1 MNLRRILSLVILL
14 CIGCTTTPRT
24 DSEKSYIDDKKLF
37 VTYFSL
43 NVSAH
48 LSTYSELSVVEAV
61 QHLERFQDIENA
73 WIVDEN
79 NKLIAVL
86 KTDGS
91 SIGDLLKE
99 SWLLPEIARAKEAKA
114 IMVII
119 RRNENRMIYTF
130 ISPLFDRVF
139 KRYIGAAII
148 QYARRR

>member
-1 MNLRRILSLVILL
+1 MNFRRILSFAILV
-14 CIGCTTTPRT
+14 CVGCTAPTRT

-37 VTYFSL
+37 VSYFSL

-86 KTDGS
+86 KSGGF
-91 SIGDLLKE
+91 SIGELLNE
-99 SWLLPEIARAKEAKA
+99 SWLHPEIARAKDAKA

-119 RRNENRMIYTF
+119 RRDENRMIYTF

-148 QYARRR
+148 QYGRRR

>member
-1 MNLRRILSLVILL
+1 MNLRRILSLAIIV
-14 CIGCTTTPRT
+14 CIGCSTTPRT
-24 DSEKSYIDDKKLF
+24 DSEKSYIDEKKLF
-37 VTYFSL
+37 VSYFSL
-43 NVSAH
+43 NVSTH

-73 WIVDEN
+73 WIVEEN

-86 KTDGS
+86 KTDGA
-91 SIGDLLKE
+91 SIGDILTE

-119 RRNENRMIYTF
+119 RRNGNHLIYTF

-139 KRYIGAAII
+139 NRYIGAAII